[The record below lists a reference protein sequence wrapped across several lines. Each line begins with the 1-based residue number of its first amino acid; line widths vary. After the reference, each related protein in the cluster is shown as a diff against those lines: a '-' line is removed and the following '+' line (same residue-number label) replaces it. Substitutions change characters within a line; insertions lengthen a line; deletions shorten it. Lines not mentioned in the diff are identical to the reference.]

1 MPDSGYDPH
10 PLPAD
15 ARDTAKLTDQS
26 KILPSTARA
35 VFAAA
40 ARCASRGSAGP
51 ATGTLTSDDSPS
63 MPQPSSADHSPGPA
77 AAVRIAEP
85 VFFDPARKRWPR
97 LRLGMTL
104 VGVSLT
110 LLLGALLLSIL
121 AAPALPAL
129 HLPHLSFLPQGA
141 HAVPDVPALA
151 AERPVT
157 RRQRVLRNDQLKL
170 LRERERSLRQLL
182 QPPRAKGLAPDQ
194 QPLAIA
200 FFVNWDD
207 SSMSSLKENLGNLD
221 TVIAEWLH
229 LASDDGS
236 LRENDPVRTANVTD
250 YIRAR
255 RPDLSL
261 VPLVNNWNGQR
272 WEGAKL
278 ARMLA
283 DPAARKRTIE
293 QILAFVEGH
302 RYAGISIDF
311 ENIPVKAQADFQRFM
326 AELYAVMHPRK
337 LLVSV
342 NVPADDAAFDYRRL
356 VKNADY
362 LILMA
367 YDEHWADGT
376 PGPIASL
383 PWFARVLH
391 ARQRDI
397 PADKMIVAIGNY
409 AYDWGPPGQPAEE
422 RTFEEAVLIAKES
435 EGRLQLDRASLNPT
449 FAYADDNDRR
459 HHVWL
464 LDAVTAFNQL
474 VTLRSVQ
481 PRGVALWRLGSE
493 DPALWQVFGKRG
505 PLDGARAAQ
514 LEEIRFA
521 YGVDYEGKGEVLDV
535 TAQPQIGQRIVS
547 FDAQR
552 GLISAERFTAFPSP
566 YVITRHGGAER
577 KIVLTFDDGPD
588 PRYTPLI
595 LDALRDAGVPA
606 TFFIIGANGQN
617 HPQLLRRAVDE
628 GHELGNHTFTH
639 PNISSISP
647 KQLELE
653 LSATQHLLASEVGR
667 HSLLFR
673 PPYAVDAEPETI
685 DQVRPVELAARQGYV
700 VVGMQLDPDD
710 WKRPGTE
717 EIVKRVVEAAE
728 RGEGNIVLLHD
739 SGGDRTQ
746 TVEAI
751 PRIVAEL
758 RQRGFEF
765 VTVAELVG
773 RSRDAI
779 MPPVPPE
786 DQLRTWFDGAAF
798 TVINWTGAAVDGLF
812 LLGIVL
818 GIGRLALVGGLAIYQ
833 RRRQRQAVFDAAYA
847 PSVAVVVPA
856 FNEAR
861 VIVQT
866 ISSLLASEAPRQFE
880 VIVVDDGSSD
890 ATYRVASEAFAG
902 DSRVRV
908 FSQDNRGKPAALNF
922 GFAQTRAEVVVALDA
937 DTVFTRDTISKLVRH
952 FKDPRVGA
960 VAGNTKV
967 GNRIN
972 LLTRWQALEYITS
985 QNLDRRAFDVLNCIT
1000 VVPGAVGAWRREL
1013 VQAAGGF
1020 NHDTLAEDADLTLAI
1035 RRRGNLIVYED
1046 EAIAL
1051 TEAPDTVR
1059 GFIGQR
1065 YRWMYGTMQ
1074 AAWKHRDVL
1083 FRPRYGAL
1091 GFVALPNVIVFQ
1103 VLFPLV
1109 SPIMDLLLVGS
1120 LASAALNS
1128 WHHPEEYSADNL
1140 WRVLFYYALFVTV
1153 DYLAA
1158 VLAFVLER
1166 KESWGLLIWLF
1177 WQRFFYRQLMYY
1189 VAIKS
1194 TITSLKGA
1202 LVGWGNLER
1211 KATVR
1216 AEG

>member
-1 MPDSGYDPH
+1 MPEVHSDK
-10 PLPAD
+10 D
-15 ARDTAKLTDQS
+15 AISRMSQPPSIDQS
-26 KILPSTARA
+26 PRPGARA
-35 VFAAA
+35 KTTAA
-40 ARCASRGSAGP
+40 
-51 ATGTLTSDDSPS
+51 
-63 MPQPSSADHSPGPA
+63 
-77 AAVRIAEP
+77 
-85 VFFDPARKRWPR
+85 VFFDPANKRWPR
-97 LRLGMTL
+97 LRLGMVV
-104 VGVSLT
+104 VGVALT
-110 LLLGALLLSIL
+110 LLFGGLVLSIL
-121 AAPALPAL
+121 AAPLLPAL
-129 HLPHLSFLPQGA
+129 HLPNVSFLPHGA
-141 HAVPDVPALA
+141 HAVPDVPDLA
-151 AERPVT
+151 PEKPLSRRERVS
-157 RRQRVLRNDQLKL
+157 RNDQLKL
-170 LRERERSLRQLL
+170 ARERERSLRHLL
-182 QPPRAKGLAPDQ
+182 QPPRANLASVDQ
-194 QPLAIA
+194 QPRTIA

-207 SSMSSLKENLGNLD
+207 ASMSSLKENLGSLD

-229 LASDDGS
+229 LSDETGT
-236 LRENDPVRTANVTD
+236 LRENDPVRTTHVTE

-261 VPLVNNWNGQR
+261 VPLVNNWNGHE

-278 ARMLA
+278 GRMLA
-283 DPAARKRTIE
+283 DPAARTRTIE

-311 ENIPVKAQADFQRFM
+311 ENVPASAQSDFQRFM

-356 VKNADY
+356 VRNADY
-362 LILMA
+362 LIVMA

-376 PGPIASL
+376 PGPIAGL
-383 PWFARVLH
+383 PWFARVLR

-397 PADKMIVAIGNY
+397 PADKMIIAIGNY
-409 AYDWGPPGQPAEE
+409 AYDWGPPGHPAEE

-435 EGRLQLDRASLNPT
+435 EGKLRLDPVSLNPT
-449 FAYADDNDRR
+449 FAYADDDDRR

-474 VTLRSVQ
+474 VAMRSLQ
-481 PRGVALWRLGSE
+481 PHGLALWRLGSE
-493 DPALWQVFGKRG
+493 DPALWKVFGKKG
-505 PLDGARAAQ
+505 PLDGERAGQ
-514 LEEIRFA
+514 LAEIRFA

-535 TAQPQIGQRIVS
+535 TAQPQVGRRIIH

-552 GLISAERFTAFPSP
+552 GLIDGERFTAFPSP
-566 YVITRHGGAER
+566 YVITRHGSDPR

-588 PRYTPLI
+588 PRSTPQI

-606 TFFIIGANGQN
+606 TFFIIGGNGQS
-617 HPQLLRRAVDE
+617 HPELLRRAINE

-685 DQVRPVELAARQGYV
+685 DQVRPIELASQQGYV
-700 VVGMQLDPDD
+700 VVGMQIDPDD
-710 WKRPGTE
+710 WKRPGTD
-717 EIVKRVVEAAE
+717 EIVKRVVEGAE
-728 RGEGNIVLLHD
+728 QGDGNIVLLHD
-739 SGGDRTQ
+739 SGGDRSQ
-746 TVEAI
+746 TIAAI
-751 PRIVAEL
+751 PRIVEAL
-758 RQRGFEF
+758 HQRGFEF
-765 VTVAELVG
+765 VTMAQLLG
-773 RSRDAI
+773 RDRDAV

-798 TVINWTGAAVDGLF
+798 AVINLTGEAVDWLF
-812 LLGIVL
+812 VVGIVL
-818 GIGRLALVGGLAIYQ
+818 GIARLLFVGGLAIYQ
-833 RRRQRQAVFDAAYA
+833 RWQQSDRVFDPDYK
-847 PSVAVVVPA
+847 PTVAVVVPA
-856 FNEAR
+856 FNEEK
-861 VIVQT
+861 VIAQT
-866 ISSLLASEAPRQFE
+866 IASLLACASPRQFE
-880 VIVVDDGSSD
+880 IIVVDDGSSD
-890 ATYRVASEAFAG
+890 ATYRVAREAFAN
-902 DSRVRV
+902 DPRVRV
-908 FSQDNRGKPAALNF
+908 FTQVNGGKPAALNF
-922 GFAQTRAEVVVALDA
+922 GFAQTGAEIVVALDA
-937 DTVFTRDTISKLVRH
+937 DTVFTRETISKLVRH
-952 FKDPRVGA
+952 FADPRVGA

-985 QNLDRRAFDVLNCIT
+985 QNLDRRAFAVLNCIT

-1013 VQAAGGF
+1013 VESAGGF
-1020 NHDTLAEDADLTLAI
+1020 THDTLAEDADVTLAI
-1035 RRRGNLIVYED
+1035 RKLDKLIVYEE

-1083 FRPRYGAL
+1083 FRRRYGAL
-1091 GFVALPNVIVFQ
+1091 GFVALPNVIIFQ
-1103 VLFPLV
+1103 VLFPLI
-1109 SPIMDLLLVGS
+1109 SPIMDLLLAGS
-1120 LASAALNS
+1120 LASAAFS
-1128 WHHPEEYSADNL
+1128 HWHHPEGDPADNL
-1140 WRVLFYYALFVTV
+1140 WRVLFYYALFVSV

-1158 VLAFVLER
+1158 ILAFVLER

-1194 TITSLKGA
+1194 TLTSLKGV
-1202 LVGWGNLER
+1202 LVGWGRLER
-1211 KATVR
+1211 KATVN
-1216 AEG
+1216 AQA